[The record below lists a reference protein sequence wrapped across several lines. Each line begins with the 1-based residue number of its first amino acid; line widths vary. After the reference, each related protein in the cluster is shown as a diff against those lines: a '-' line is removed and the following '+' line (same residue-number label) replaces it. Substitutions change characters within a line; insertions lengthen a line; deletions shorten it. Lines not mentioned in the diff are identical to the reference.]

1 MQTVQIN
8 GATIEYDVQGTG
20 EPVLLIH
27 GAIFAD
33 GFPPLLV
40 EPALRGYQFIV
51 IHRRGYAGSTGAD
64 GIVSVAQNAADCRE
78 LLRHLKI
85 ERAHVAGHSYG
96 GDVALQLALDAPG
109 AVHSLVL
116 LEPGLLAVPS
126 GQQFAEQVGPVAEI
140 WAAGK
145 KAEAADAFLRVV
157 CGEGYRTA
165 VDRYLPE
172 GLKQAAEGIDPTF
185 QSDLP
190 SLQDW
195 AFTQEHAKRITQP
208 VLTVLGAKSAP
219 IFPEG
224 NALLREWLPQAE
236 NVVLPDAGHL
246 LQVQNPGDMAEAL
259 AGFLT
264 RHPLPVAA

>member
-1 MQTVQIN
+1 MQRAEIN
-8 GATIEYDVQGTG
+8 GATIEYDVQGSG

-33 GFPPLLV
+33 GFPPLIA

-51 IHRRGYAGSTGAD
+51 IHRRGYAGSSGAEA
-64 GIVSVAQNAADCRE
+64 IVGVSQHAADCRE
-78 LLRHLKI
+78 LLRHLRI
-85 ERAHVAGHSYG
+85 ERAHIAGHSYG

-109 AVHSLVL
+109 VVHSLVL

-126 GQQFAEQVGPVAEI
+126 GQQFAEQVGPAAEL

-145 KAEAADAFLRVV
+145 KAESADAFLRVV
-157 CGEGYRTA
+157 CGENYRTA
-165 VDRYLPE
+165 VDNFLPA
-172 GLKQAAEGIDPTF
+172 GMAQAAEGIDPTF

-190 SLQDW
+190 GLQDW
-195 AFTQEHAKRITQP
+195 AFTQELATRITQP
-208 VLTVLGAKSAP
+208 VLTVLGAESAP

-236 NVVLPDAGHL
+236 NFILPGAGHL
-246 LQVQNPGDMAEAL
+246 LQIQNPRGMAEAL
-259 AGFLT
+259 AGFLA